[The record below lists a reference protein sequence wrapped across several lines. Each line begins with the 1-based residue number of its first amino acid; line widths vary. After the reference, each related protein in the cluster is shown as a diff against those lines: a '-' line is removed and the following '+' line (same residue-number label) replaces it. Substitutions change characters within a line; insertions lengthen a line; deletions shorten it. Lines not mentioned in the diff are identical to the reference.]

1 MLIYEMN
8 LNEIPFAMIK
18 SRQKCIEM
26 RLNKKGR
33 EKIKP
38 GDQLVFTNNKT
49 GEKLII
55 EVTLVSKYSSFVEL
69 YKHFDKTDLGYRSDE
84 VANPDDM
91 LEYYSQDDIDKYGV
105 LAIGVKLL

>member
-33 EKIKP
+33 DIIKP

-49 GEKLII
+49 GK
-55 EVTLVSKYSSFVEL
+55 
-69 YKHFDKTDLGYRSDE
+69 
-84 VANPDDM
+84 N
-91 LEYYSQDDIDKYGV
+91 
-105 LAIGVKLL
+105 